1 MLTAIELVGFKSF
14 ADRTRLEFPPGITA
28 VVGPNGSGKSNVVDA
43 IKWVL
48 GEQSVKSLRGKEM
61 SDVIFGGSK
70 SRKPMNSAEITLT
83 FDNTNGLFPLDT
95 PEVHITRR
103 IYRGG
108 EGEYL
113 LNRNPCRLRDIREM
127 LFGTGMG
134 SNAYS
139 VIEQGKVDR
148 LLQASPRERRTII
161 EEAAGISRFKAKK
174 IETQRRLARVEQNL
188 LRLSDIVEE
197 VESRLR
203 RIRSQAGRASRYKEC
218 NDRLRE
224 LRTQAA
230 MVDWHRLS
238 ERLNSYREDFEAKT
252 SERDE
257 QLLRIDSLETD
268 AAELENE
275 ISLHDERIHDME
287 TLAGT
292 TRERIADGEAT
303 IRHQRSR
310 CNDLSEEIS
319 RQRQCLLDLSL
330 RAGNLQQQM
339 REATADVK
347 TAQERHAEV
356 AAKLTD
362 IERQSADWARE
373 IERLDQQRKDHRIRR
388 TEVSK
393 QHQTAENKISSL
405 EKTIEAAS
413 AVEQEIASQIE
424 SLASDITETESN
436 LKSLLAE
443 QATLEAET
451 RRHEEAVFATREEQ
465 DGLNRRMNSKKEELS
480 EAQRR
485 HSAMTE
491 RIAVL
496 DRLQQGFE
504 GIGAGVKEILLAAR
518 GEPTGPWRGVLGM
531 LGDLF
536 DVSVDVAPL
545 VDIALGATAQYLVV
559 RYDESTLRHIQA
571 ESNRLAGRVGFLWI
585 QPQERPANRNEVS
598 EILPFDKLARSE
610 NGNAIPPMIARAVA
624 MPRKF
629 DDIDFTGMPGV
640 FGRADRHIETRKELV
655 PLAYRLLGKTWIVET
670 LEQAVRLANKA
681 PNMSFVTFSG
691 QYLTADGTLIVGP
704 RESSAGVIS
713 RRSELRTLRVQIS
726 RLSEHITQLETEVA
740 QLRES
745 IEHQSSQ
752 VIKVNERFRESSES
766 LAVHRSNVASQKE
779 RILRYESRKSDL
791 ENERTEA
798 EQRREDINAEL
809 ETLYEN
815 RSELQKEI
823 DRIDELLERI
833 GQESESY
840 EQEHATLERQATEI
854 KVELAKSEE
863 RMQNQESRVR
873 QFEMAQQERE
883 QAIEAARRQ
892 LSDFRSRMQDSER
905 TILHTESRLAFLYLE
920 KERLAVDT
928 DRLFG
933 DRETTRKQRDK
944 HRTEAKKINNKLRE
958 IEEKISEMRLA
969 VNQTENER
977 TVLAA
982 RLREDYGL
990 ELAGL
995 EHEPTE
1001 DELLEQEKVREEIDR
1016 LRQEIAELGHVNL
1029 EALEELEQ
1037 TESRYDAMA
1046 TQYHDLVEA
1055 KESLE
1060 KIIDKI
1066 NVDSQRLFTETLETV
1081 RDHFQKLFCDMFGG
1095 GSGDIILEDSEDP
1108 LECGIEI
1115 VAKPP
1120 GKELRSI
1127 SLLSG
1132 GEKTLTCVALL
1143 LALFRSR
1150 PSPFC
1155 LLDEVDAAL
1164 DDANIGRFTAVLES
1178 FLSWTQFIIIT
1189 HSKETMTSANTIYGV
1204 TMQESGISKP
1214 ISVRF
1219 EDVSEDGHILTS
1231 GIDDDTA
1238 DDGAKA
1244 A

>member
-61 SDVIFGGSK
+61 SDVIFGGSR

-83 FDNTNGLFPLDT
+83 FDND
-95 PEVHITRR
+95 
-103 IYRGG
+103 
-108 EGEYL
+108 
-113 LNRNPCRLRDIREM
+113 D
-127 LFGTGMG
+127 
-134 SNAYS
+134 
-139 VIEQGKVDR
+139 EQGKVDR

-174 IETQRRLARVEQNL
+174 QETQRRLARVEQNL

-203 RIRSQAGRASRYKEC
+203 RIRSQAGKASRYKEC

-238 ERLNSYREDFEAKT
+238 ERLNQQRTEFEESTAA
-252 SERDE
+252 RDE
-257 QLLRIDSLETD
+257 QLHRIESLESD

-275 ISLHDERIHDME
+275 MSLHDGRIRDME
-287 TLAGT
+287 SISGT

-310 CNDLSEEIS
+310 CDDLSEEIS

-330 RAGNLQQQM
+330 RAGDLQQQM
-339 REATADVK
+339 AEAAADVE
-347 TAQERHAEV
+347 TARERHTEV
-356 AAKLTD
+356 AAELSD
-362 IERQSADWARE
+362 AERQSADWARE
-373 IERLDQQRKDHRIRR
+373 IERLGQQRKEHRTKR
-388 TEVSK
+388 TETSQLHAV
-393 QHQTAENKISSL
+393 AEEEISTL
-405 EKTIEAAS
+405 EKSIEAAA
-413 AVEQEIASQIE
+413 AVEQEITSQID
-424 SLASDITETESN
+424 SLTADITEAEAT
-436 LKSLLAE
+436 LRTLMTE

-451 RRHEEAVFATREEQ
+451 RRHEEVVFAAREEQ
-465 DGLNRRMNSKKEELS
+465 DGLNRRMNSKTEELV

-485 HSAMTE
+485 HSAMSE

-496 DRLQQGFE
+496 DRLQQGFD

-518 GEPTGPWRGVLGM
+518 GEPNGPWSGVLGM

-559 RYDESTLRHIQA
+559 RYDHQTLRHAQ
-571 ESNRLAGRVGFLWI
+571 EVSNRLAGRVGFLWVR
-585 QPQERPANRNEVS
+585 PQVQTSDQGSPS
-598 EILPFDKLARSE
+598 EILPFDKSPGVNTVDSL
-610 NGNAIPPMIARAVA
+610 PPMIARAIE
-624 MPRKF
+624 MPRKS
-629 DDIDFTGMPGV
+629 DEVDFTGMPGV
-640 FGRADRHIETRKELV
+640 FGRADRHIETRKELL
-655 PLAYRLLGKTWIVET
+655 PLAHRLLGNTWIVET

-691 QYLTADGTLIVGP
+691 QYLTADGTLVVGP

-713 RRSELRTLRVQIS
+713 RRSELRTLRVQIT
-726 RLSEHITQLETEVA
+726 RLGEHIEQLEGEVA
-740 QLRES
+740 RLRDS
-745 IEHQSSQ
+745 LEHQSAQ
-752 VIKVNERFRESSES
+752 VIKVNETFRESSEQ
-766 LAVHRSNVASQKE
+766 LAVHRSNVVSQKE
-779 RILRYESRKSDL
+779 RIARYQRRKSNL
-791 ENERTEA
+791 ENEQTEA
-798 EQRREDINAEL
+798 NRKRDDKNVEL
-809 ETLYEN
+809 EILYED
-815 RSELQKEI
+815 RAQQQTEI
-823 DRIDELLERI
+823 DRIDELLKRI
-833 GQESESY
+833 REEAESY
-840 EQEHATLERQATEI
+840 EQEHSTLQQQATEI

-863 RMQNQESRVR
+863 RMQNQQSRVR
-873 QFEMAQQERE
+873 QFELAQKERE
-883 QAIEAARRQ
+883 QAIGEARRQ
-892 LSDFRSRMQDSER
+892 LSEFQERMRTAER
-905 TILHTESRLAFLYLE
+905 TILQIESQLALHYLE
-920 KERLAVDT
+920 KERLTADA
-928 DRLFG
+928 DRLLTN
-933 DRETTRKQRDK
+933 RETTRKQRDK
-944 HRTEAKKINNKLRE
+944 HRNEAKRINKKLRTV
-958 IEEKISEMRLA
+958 EEKISAGRLA
-969 VNQTENER
+969 VNQIENER
-977 TVLAA
+977 NVLAA

-990 ELAGL
+990 ELAEL

-1001 DELLEQEKVREEIDR
+1001 EELQEQEKVREEIDR
-1016 LRQEIAELGHVNL
+1016 LRTEIAQLGHVNL
-1029 EALEELEQ
+1029 EALQELEQ

-1060 KIIDKI
+1060 QIIEKI
-1066 NVDSQRLFTETLETV
+1066 NVDSQRLFTETLEMV
-1081 RDHFQKLFCDMFGG
+1081 REHFQKLFCDMFGG
-1095 GSGDIILEDSEDP
+1095 GQGDIILENADNP
-1108 LECGIEI
+1108 LDCGIEI

-1164 DDANIGRFTAVLES
+1164 DDANISRFTAVLES

-1189 HSKETMTSANTIYGV
+1189 HSKETMTAANTIYGV

-1231 GIDDDTA
+1231 GTEGGDV
-1238 DDGAKA
+1238 KA

>member
-1 MLTAIELVGFKSF
+1 
-14 ADRTRLEFPPGITA
+14 
-28 VVGPNGSGKSNVVDA
+28 
-43 IKWVL
+43 
-48 GEQSVKSLRGKEM
+48 VKSLRGKEM
-61 SDVIFGGSK
+61 SDVIFGGSR

-83 FDNTNGLFPLDT
+83 FDNDDGLFPLDT

-113 LNRNPCRLRDIREM
+113 LNRNPCRLKDIREM

-174 IETQRRLARVEQNL
+174 QETQRRLARVEQNL

-203 RIRSQAGRASRYKEC
+203 RIRSQAGKASRYKEC

-238 ERLNSYREDFEAKT
+238 ERLNQQRTEFEESTAA
-252 SERDE
+252 RDE
-257 QLLRIDSLETD
+257 QLHRIESLESD

-275 ISLHDERIHDME
+275 MSLHDGRIRDME
-287 TLAGT
+287 SISGT

-310 CNDLSEEIS
+310 CDDLSEEIS

-330 RAGNLQQQM
+330 RAGDLQQQM
-339 REATADVK
+339 AEAAADVE
-347 TAQERHAEV
+347 TARERHTEV
-356 AAKLTD
+356 AAELSD
-362 IERQSADWARE
+362 AERQSADWARE
-373 IERLDQQRKDHRIRR
+373 IERLGQQRKEHRTKR
-388 TEVSK
+388 TETSQLHAV
-393 QHQTAENKISSL
+393 AEEEISTL
-405 EKTIEAAS
+405 EKSIEAAA
-413 AVEQEIASQIE
+413 AVEQEITSQID
-424 SLASDITETESN
+424 SLTADITEAEAT
-436 LKSLLAE
+436 LRTLMTE

-451 RRHEEAVFATREEQ
+451 RRHEEVVFAAREEQ
-465 DGLNRRMNSKKEELS
+465 DGLNRRMNSKTEELV

-485 HSAMTE
+485 HSAMSE

-496 DRLQQGFE
+496 DRLQQGFD

-518 GEPTGPWRGVLGM
+518 GEPNGPWSGVLGM

-559 RYDESTLRHIQA
+559 RYDHQTLRHAQ
-571 ESNRLAGRVGFLWI
+571 EVSNRLAGRVGFLWVR
-585 QPQERPANRNEVS
+585 PQVQTSDQGSPS
-598 EILPFDKLARSE
+598 EILPFDKSPGVNTVDSL
-610 NGNAIPPMIARAVA
+610 PPMIARAIE
-624 MPRKF
+624 MPRKS
-629 DDIDFTGMPGV
+629 DEVDFTGMPGV
-640 FGRADRHIETRKELV
+640 FGRADPH
-655 PLAYRLLGKTWIVET
+655 RLLGNTWIVET

-691 QYLTADGTLIVGP
+691 QYLTADGTLVVGP

-713 RRSELRTLRVQIS
+713 RRSELRTLRVQIT
-726 RLSEHITQLETEVA
+726 RLGEHIEQLEGEVA
-740 QLRES
+740 RLRDS
-745 IEHQSSQ
+745 LEHQSAQ
-752 VIKVNERFRESSES
+752 VIKVNETFRESSEQ
-766 LAVHRSNVASQKE
+766 LAVHRSNVVSQKE
-779 RILRYESRKSDL
+779 RIARYQRRKSNL
-791 ENERTEA
+791 ENEQTEA
-798 EQRREDINAEL
+798 NRKRDDKNVEL
-809 ETLYEN
+809 EILYED
-815 RSELQKEI
+815 RAQQQTEI
-823 DRIDELLERI
+823 DRIDELLKRI
-833 GQESESY
+833 REEAESY
-840 EQEHATLERQATEI
+840 EQEHSTLQQQATEI

-863 RMQNQESRVR
+863 RMQNQQSRVR
-873 QFEMAQQERE
+873 QFELAQKERE
-883 QAIEAARRQ
+883 QAIGEARRQ
-892 LSDFRSRMQDSER
+892 LSEFQERMRTAER
-905 TILHTESRLAFLYLE
+905 TILQIESQLALHYLE
-920 KERLAVDT
+920 KERLTADA
-928 DRLFG
+928 DRLLTN
-933 DRETTRKQRDK
+933 RETTRKQRDK
-944 HRTEAKKINNKLRE
+944 HRNEAKRINKKLRTV
-958 IEEKISEMRLA
+958 EEKISAGRLA
-969 VNQTENER
+969 VNQIENER
-977 TVLAA
+977 NVLAA

-990 ELAGL
+990 ELAEL

-1001 DELLEQEKVREEIDR
+1001 EELQEQEKVREEIDR
-1016 LRQEIAELGHVNL
+1016 LRTEIAQLGHVNL
-1029 EALEELEQ
+1029 EALQELEQ

-1060 KIIDKI
+1060 QIIEKI
-1066 NVDSQRLFTETLETV
+1066 NVDSQRLFTETLEMV
-1081 RDHFQKLFCDMFGG
+1081 REHFQKLFCDMFGG
-1095 GSGDIILEDSEDP
+1095 GQGDIILENADNP
-1108 LECGIEI
+1108 LDCGIEI

-1164 DDANIGRFTAVLES
+1164 DDANISRFTAVLES

-1189 HSKETMTSANTIYGV
+1189 HSKETMTAANTIYGV

-1231 GIDDDTA
+1231 GTEGGDV
-1238 DDGAKA
+1238 KA